1 MLLQINP
8 HSPVPI
14 YRQIMDQI
22 RYQILAGVIKESQKL
37 PSVRDLSRSVKV
49 NPMTVSKSYAYL
61 EMEGLLDRK
70 RGVGVFAAKLNDE
83 QKKTNCRM
91 LVECG
96 LEQIANDAISLG
108 LSKEQFIQM
117 ADGVFNDLK
126 TEE

>member
-37 PSVRDLSRSVKV
+37 PSVRDLSRSIKV

-91 LVECG
+91 LVERG

>member
-70 RGVGVFAAKLNDE
+70 RGIGVFAAKLNDE

-117 ADGVFNDLK
+117 ADGVFNGLK

>member
-91 LVECG
+91 LVERG

-117 ADGVFNDLK
+117 ADGIFNDLK